1 MKFAAIVSIVFLLS
15 FFQLNAGFSQIAL
28 TKEDSVALFQRKKA
42 LADFSQGK
50 FTIPAQRVGCNS
62 FYAEEVFFK
71 ISHLKVEFKHDWNMC
86 GTGMDEYYYRE
97 RCYNSIIDSLMY
109 QKYGRDI
116 YYRITE
122 EANIMELHD
131 PDRYPSDDDPF
142 AMAKIRLTNAHDSIL
157 SSHVHYPPAAKRD
170 SVDGK
175 VSVRVDFDSTGKI
188 IRTSIM
194 RGVRPDLDSAAL
206 SGVSFIPSVQPDFR
220 WGVYQSGSIIIPIQF
235 ALKD

>member
-1 MKFAAIVSIVFLLS
+1 MKLSIFIAVIFLTSITQMETCFAQVVLSPKDSIATAQRRKAIV
-15 FFQLNAGFSQIAL
+15 
-28 TKEDSVALFQRKKA
+28 
-42 LADFSQGK
+42 DFTQGK
-50 FTIPAQRVGCNS
+50 FSIPASKVSCNS
-62 FYAEEVFFK
+62 FYAEEVFFN
-71 ISHLKVEFKHDWNMC
+71 ISKLKVEFVHDWGMC
-86 GTGMDEYYYRE
+86 GTGMEEYYYRE

-109 QKYGRDI
+109 QKYGSDI

-122 EANIMELHD
+122 EANFLELHD

-142 AMAKIRLTNAHDSIL
+142 AMAKIRLTNAHDSVL

-170 SVDGK
+170 SVEGK